1 MALDVNVAANG
12 GGRTTEVLVTNAAG
26 GTTFPTALPGRKSI
40 EIQNLGSN
48 AIYVTVDGSAPVAT
62 KARKIAAAGAW
73 GPIGIGP
80 AITIRAIADSAAQE
94 TGGGTI
100 VTELA

>member
-1 MALDVNVAANG
+1 MDVNGSAKG
-12 GGRTTEVLVTNAAG
+12 GGSTTEVLVTNATG
-26 GTTFPTALPGRKSI
+26 GTTFPTALPGRKWV

-48 AIYVTVDGSAPVAT
+48 AIYVTVDGTAPVAS

-73 GPIGIGP
+73 VIEVGPN
-80 AITIRAIADSAAQE
+80 ITLKAIADSGAQT